1 MKNKKIPLRT
11 CVVTKEKLEKKDLIR
26 VVKNNENE
34 VFVDLTGKANGRGAY
49 IKKDIDVL
57 NKARKSKVL
66 DKHLETTIDDSVYE
80 KLEEI
85 INQSLG
91 EECVALIVHGGTI
104 MAILDKYSSP
114 HEDFYNW
121 QVKNGQ
127 GYFIEIDKNSWI
139 NNKKTHVIR
148 EIK

>member
-57 NKARKSKVL
+57 NRARKSKVL
-66 DKHLETTIDDSVYE
+66 DKYLETTIDDSVYE
-80 KLEEI
+80 KLEEV
-85 INQSLG
+85 INQ
-91 EECVALIVHGGTI
+91 
-104 MAILDKYSSP
+104 
-114 HEDFYNW
+114 
-121 QVKNGQ
+121 
-127 GYFIEIDKNSWI
+127 
-139 NNKKTHVIR
+139 
-148 EIK
+148 